1 MKNDI
6 TFKTKTGFCHILPDK
21 IVLTREGFVGDVSS
35 ITVGNSIPR
44 ILIIYSL
51 LSLFLFYNSYISYQK
66 EENTSA
72 LIFGALAVFLFYGIV
87 KSLNNSATPVI
98 ERHSIQEI
106 KFFDAKKGLTRA
118 RFEVMFNDENKKL
131 KKRLIMLPGSLNDGK
146 NETEKALQIMRS
158 EGMIK

>member
-1 MKNDI
+1 MKNDK

-21 IVLTREGFVGDVSS
+21 IVLTGDGLVGNFSS
-35 ITVGNSIPR
+35 VTVGNSISR
-44 ILIIYSL
+44 ILVIYSL
-51 LSLFLFYNSYISYQK
+51 FSVFLFYNSFTYYQK

-72 LIFGALAVFLFYGIV
+72 LLFGALAVFLLYGVV

-98 ERHSIQEI
+98 ERNNIQEI
-106 KFFDAKKGLTRA
+106 KFFDAKAGLTRA
-118 RFEVMFNDENKKL
+118 RFEVVFNDDKKKL